1 MRKEKAKR
9 VIDMHDTVRAFLNE
23 VPFHQAE
30 NETVQVDVRSF
41 ILKNSLDLKITVPVL
56 RRIES
61 QIIRITYL
69 GRYIL

>member
-41 ILKNSLDLKITVPVL
+41 ILRNPLDLEITVSVL